1 MMDDKDSRRGVVQ
14 LVLNIAYVLVGIVIL
29 VLGLVVWLSESR
41 RAVLVP
47 CVYGMAA
54 LMCALHMVDLIRNMP
69 RGKKNWT
76 GVLVTMAGIPLM
88 MAMAVLT
95 YISLR

>member
-1 MMDDKDSRRGVVQ
+1 MMDDKDNRRGVVQ
-14 LVLNIAYVLVGIVIL
+14 LVLNIAYVIVGIVIL
-29 VLGLVVWLSESR
+29 GLGLAVWLMESR
-41 RAVLVP
+41 RAILVP

-54 LMCALHMVDLIRNMP
+54 LMCALHMVNLIRNMP

-76 GVLVTMAGIPLM
+76 GVLITMAGIPLM
-88 MAMAVLT
+88 TAMAVFT